1 MWAEMNE
8 YGFLVRK
15 PEGQR
20 PLVRLGTDGRVLL
33 KQVLPKMGW
42 EGMDRVYLTQGKDQ
56 SEALVY
62 MLMKFYV
69 MWGILCLTED
79 VLASQEGLWSME
91 IVGLVDC
98 TRRTDTTG
106 DVK

>member
-1 MWAEMNE
+1 M
-8 YGFLVRK
+8 
-15 PEGQR
+15 
-20 PLVRLGTDGRVLL
+20 
-33 KQVLPKMGW
+33 
-42 EGMDRVYLTQGKDQ
+42 
-56 SEALVY
+56 Y